1 MITVLILLGVALVLL
16 LLVLFVPVRYKLYG
30 EKQDNFICKIKAS
43 WLGFVFCFKANY
55 DENGFIYKLKTF
67 GGTLVSNQEGFEET
81 EKEDD
86 TEKVQKRHKK
96 HKKKPTDN
104 NVSSVTISENDG
116 HETNVQRDNDIENIS
131 SKQNNINDDNQENR
145 AFANDESEFK
155 TVKQNIFTRI
165 GKICDNFILAVKRKL
180 EAVVLKI
187 KELKNKTN
195 QYKKFLRSSWTK
207 KSLTVLKINVIKL
220 LKHLNPK
227 KIKGKVTYGTG
238 DPAST
243 GQQLGYMAVALP
255 LYYNKI
261 DITPD
266 FSQKIFQG
274 DIFMKGRVRVC
285 NILYYACKVYFN
297 KDVQKTIKH
306 FKKISGGNK

>member
-1 MITVLILLGVALVLL
+1 MITVLILLGVVLLLL

-30 EKQDNFICKIKAS
+30 EKHDNFICKIKAS

-67 GGTLVSNQEGFEET
+67 GGTLVSNKDGFEEA
-81 EKEDD
+81 ELSDKDQKKE
-86 TEKVQKRHKK
+86 TSKT
-96 HKKKPTDN
+96 HKKKGKEEKTSSEAVLEN
-104 NVSSVTISENDG
+104 NFNDSD
-116 HETNVQRDNDIENIS
+116 VENIS
-131 SKQNNINDDNQENR
+131 SKQDSINDDNQENR

-165 GKICDNFILAVKRKL
+165 GKICDNIILAVKRKL

-195 QYKKFLRSSWTK
+195 QYKKFLRSPWTK

-238 DPAST
+238 DPATT
-243 GQQLGYMAVALP
+243 GQQLGYLSVALP

-266 FSQKIFQG
+266 FSQKIFEG
-274 DIFMKGRVRVC
+274 DIFLKGRVRVC
-285 NILYYACKVYFN
+285 NIIYYACKVCFN

>member
-1 MITVLILLGVALVLL
+1 MITVLILVGIALLL
-16 LLVLFVPVRYKLYG
+16 VLLVLFVPVRYKLYG
-30 EKQDNFICKIKAS
+30 EKQDKFICKIKAS
-43 WLGFVFCFKANY
+43 WLGFVFCFKAQY
-55 DENGFIYKLKTF
+55 DEKGFVYKLKTF

-86 TEKVQKRHKK
+86 TEKAQKRHKK

-116 HETNVQRDNDIENIS
+116 HKTDIQQDNDIENIS

-145 AFANDESEFK
+145 DFAYDESEFK
-155 TVKQNIFTRI
+155 TVKQSIFTYI
-165 GKICDNFILAVKRKL
+165 GKIYDRFILAIKNKIETFVSKVKL
-180 EAVVLKI
+180 
-187 KELKNKTN
+187 LKNKTA
-195 QYKKFLRSSWTK
+195 QYKKFICSSWTK
-207 KSLTVLKINVIKL
+207 QALTVLKINVIKL

-227 KIKGKVTYGTG
+227 KVKGKVTYGTG

-243 GQQLGYMAVALP
+243 GQHLGYMSVALP
-255 LYYNKI
+255 LYYDKI

-266 FSQKIFQG
+266 FSQKIFEG

-285 NILYYACKVYFN
+285 NILYYVCMVYFN
-297 KDVQKTIKH
+297 KNVQKTIKH